1 MGGLLASVR
10 LVRKNEQRH
19 NGLAYFSAVLALKN
33 CFMKLAPG
41 GANARWQKT
50 LIDADAAKKL
60 VIITVQ

>member
-10 LVRKNEQRH
+10 LARKNEQRQ
-19 NGLAYFSAVLALKN
+19 NDVAYFSAVLALKN
-33 CFMKLAPG
+33 CFMKLVPG

-50 LIDADAAKKL
+50 FIEAKKL